1 MSLPHAIL
9 GLINYRPATG
19 YDVKNTFKKSIHFF
33 WNATLPQIY
42 RTLRQME
49 ADGWVTSVVEHQDG
63 KPSRKI
69 YHVTDSGQR
78 EFARWLAQPP
88 EAPEP
93 RSSMLV
99 KVFFGNRM
107 SPEQFARQVTQ
118 WREYHVAVLERF
130 EKEVPPVVTD
140 YSTRMGS
147 DADARYWRFTLD
159 FGRRHAQM
167 VIEWCDQVLK
177 AREPA
182 RKEELNHASPG
193 LSSGTE

>member
-1 MSLPHAIL
+1 VSLPHAIL

-69 YHVTDSGQR
+69 YHVTGSGQQ
-78 EFARWLAQPP
+78 EFARWLTQPP

-99 KVFFGNRM
+99 KVFFGNREGGP
-107 SPEQFARQVTQ
+107 SCRHRLFNADGLGRGC
-118 WREYHVAVLERF
+118 ALLEL
-130 EKEVPPVVTD
+130 
-140 YSTRMGS
+140 Y
-147 DADARYWRFTLD
+147 A
-159 FGRRHAQM
+159 
-167 VIEWCDQVLK
+167 
-177 AREPA
+177 
-182 RKEELNHASPG
+182 
-193 LSSGTE
+193 